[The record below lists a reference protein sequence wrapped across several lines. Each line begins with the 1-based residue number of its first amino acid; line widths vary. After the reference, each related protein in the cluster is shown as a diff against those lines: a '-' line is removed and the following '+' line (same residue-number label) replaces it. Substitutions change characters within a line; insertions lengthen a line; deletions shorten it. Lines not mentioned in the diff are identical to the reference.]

1 MAENVVLRL
10 KNRLR
15 DARQMGFK
23 VRMEALDDEHPD
35 WCEIAGIP
43 TLFVNLSQT
52 AAEQLQQLEE
62 TLSDYENAQITA
74 VAAISAKHP
83 AVLTDANPN
92 SNANNNPKTDKAA

>member
-10 KNRLR
+10 KTRLR
-15 DARQMGFK
+15 DARQLGFK
-23 VRMEALDDEHPD
+23 VRMEALGDEQAD

-62 TLSDYENAQITA
+62 TLSEYAQAKSTA
-74 VAAISAKHP
+74 VATISPQQPVPRPTASNS
-83 AVLTDANPN
+83 DAN
-92 SNANNNPKTDKAA
+92 SALETDRAA